1 MADEVIPSG
10 VALKSEVD
18 DRGPRLVVG
27 PIAPSLDSDKF
38 DSLGNR
44 KTDDQTP
51 GSGKGPTAPLDSF
64 SVDEIA
70 AKNKAA
76 QKKLETSNLSDSVDS
91 RGMKKG
97 SFEVT
102 PQGLDKHGARIPDKV
117 DYSKPLDAPAI
128 HGPRGKNAPKDSF
141 QN

>member
-1 MADEVIPSG
+1 MADEVKP
-10 VALKSEVD
+10 VF
-18 DRGPRLVVG
+18 G
-27 PIAPSLDSDKF
+27 PIAPSIDSDKF

-64 SVDEIA
+64 TADEIV

-76 QKKLETSNLSDSVDS
+76 EKKLATSSLSDSVDS

-102 PQGLDKHGARIPDKV
+102 PQGLDKHGMRLPDKV
-117 DYSKPLDAPAI
+117 DYSKPLDAPVV

-141 QN
+141 QH